1 MYYSKSIARDLTFTG
16 WLSIAFWQAVVA
28 GSGFLCGTFIQGL
41 MVLNNPTSYTFK
53 RWHGTLLFWATILLA
68 LFVNTLLARWLP
80 KIEGFILA
88 LHVLGFFAIIFPL
101 VYLSDHAS
109 ASEVFTQ
116 FLNEGNLPTQGI
128 SFLVG
133 MISGVGTFVGKFY
146 IQLPVSQ
153 AEISSSSRC
162 RWLCAHVRRNP

>member
-1 MYYSKSIARDLTFTG
+1 MF
-16 WLSIAFWQAVVA
+16 
-28 GSGFLCGTFIQGL
+28 
-41 MVLNNPTSYTFK
+41 
-53 RWHGTLLFWATILLA
+53 LA
-68 LFVNTLLARWLP
+68 LFVNTVLARWLP

-101 VYLSDHAS
+101 VYLSDHAP

-133 MISGVGTFVGKFY
+133 MISGVGSFVGKSCV
-146 IQLPVSQ
+146 QRLVSQ
-153 AEISSSSRC
+153 AELYSSSRC
-162 RWLCAHVRRNP
+162 GWLRAHVRRDP